1 MPDLQTYERSG
12 GMVHVPEG
20 DFLEIARKLDFLEEQ
35 ERLEDEEAAAAV
47 AWDLANPQEYLP
59 EDVALRIINGEN
71 PLRVYREYRGLT
83 QVELGARA
91 GRTGATVSEI
101 ETGRKRGSIT
111 TLRALARALDVD
123 VDDLLPPA

>member
-12 GMVHVPEG
+12 GMVHVPMD
-20 DFLEIARKLDFLEEQ
+20 DFLEIERKLDFLEEQ
-35 ERLEDEEAAAAV
+35 ERLEDEEAVAALDA
-47 AWDLANPQEYLP
+47 ALANPQEYLP
-59 EDVALRIINGEN
+59 EDVAMRIINGES

-83 QVELGARA
+83 QVALGALA

-111 TLRALARALDVD
+111 TLRALATALGVD
-123 VDDLLPPA
+123 VDDLLT